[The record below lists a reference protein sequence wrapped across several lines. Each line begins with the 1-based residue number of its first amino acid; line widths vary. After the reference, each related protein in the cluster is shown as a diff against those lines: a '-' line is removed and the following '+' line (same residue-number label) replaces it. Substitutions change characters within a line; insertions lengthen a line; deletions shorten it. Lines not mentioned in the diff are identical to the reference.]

1 MKKEMIFK
9 PTKALELLIQSPILK
24 QLYIPDS
31 VYIKIYPL
39 NQIFSIFRNINTQS
53 HSSHLNFVINP
64 LLYKKKATVVFFFQ
78 HALLIT
84 ISTVH
89 TMIGHLLSWFCFYST
104 MATTVIDLQ
113 WFCVHMED
121 VSQYTCTHQCTG
133 KSSSLLQWSNSNGK
147 HFGSARQ

>member
-64 LLYKKKATVVFFFQ
+64 LLYKKKATVVFFFPTRSINYNFNYT
-78 HALLIT
+78 HNDWPSSFLVL
-84 ISTVH
+84 
-89 TMIGHLLSWFCFYST
+89 F
-104 MATTVIDLQ
+104 LQ
-113 WFCVHMED
+113 YHGNNSDRLAMVLCSYGGCESVYM
-121 VSQYTCTHQCTG
+121 YTPMHWKKQQLTLVVQ
-133 KSSSLLQWSNSNGK
+133 Q
-147 HFGSARQ
+147 